1 MSGEHGRHSFVVVA
15 NRLPVDR
22 CGDSWHTSPGGL
34 VTALAPVVRQRE
46 GAWIGWSGSC
56 DEVFAPFEAEGMS
69 LVPVA
74 LSSEEFGA
82 YYEGCCNATI
92 WPLYHDQVV
101 APQFRSPWWNSYR
114 QINERFAEAV
124 VATAAADATVW
135 IHDFQLQLVPRL
147 VREQRPDL
155 SIGFFNHIPFPS
167 LGLFSQL
174 PWRDDVLEGLLGA
187 DVIGFQRASDVVNFT
202 AALERLAP
210 SRSTALPARTET
222 SPSTTETEPSMI
234 EAEPSTI
241 EAAPQATDT
250 DSSSAMTEPRIRCYP
265 ISIDAAAV
273 SAAARSEE
281 VAAEARSVREDL
293 GSPTTLLLG
302 VDRLDHTKGIL
313 ERLFAYEELLD
324 EGVLDPLSTRLVQVA
339 VPSREGVP
347 AYRELRDDVE
357 HQVGRINGKFAAPGG
372 TVVHY
377 LHRSYSLASTIALY
391 LAADVLLVTSL
402 RDGMNLVAKEFVVA
416 RRGRGGGLVLSEFAG
431 AADELTGA
439 HLVNPHDRAGL
450 KTAIANAATMDDSLA
465 RARMD
470 AMAEVVAGHDVHAWA
485 YDFLTDLETRRHVHS
500 ESTGTTDGGSLE
512 TAMSQEAQ

>member
-1 MSGEHGRHSFVVVA
+1 MSGEYGRHSFVVVA

-34 VTALAPVVRQRE
+34 VTALAPVVRRRE

-56 DEVFAPFEAEGMS
+56 DEAFAPFEAEGMS
-69 LVPVA
+69 LVPVS
-74 LSSEEFGA
+74 LSSEEFGS

-101 APQFRSPWWNSYR
+101 APQFRRPWWSAYR
-114 QINERFAEAV
+114 KINERFAEAV
-124 VATAAADATVW
+124 VASAATGATVW

-147 VREQRPDL
+147 VREQRQDL
-155 SIGFFNHIPFPS
+155 SIGYFSHIPFPS

-174 PWRDDVLEGLLGA
+174 PWRTEVLEGLLGA
-187 DVIGFQRASDVVNFT
+187 DVIGFQRASDVVNFS
-202 AALERLAP
+202 AAFDLLAS
-210 SRSTALPARTET
+210 SRRAAVATRAEAASLPAG
-222 SPSTTETEPSMI
+222 TEPS
-234 EAEPSTI
+234 
-241 EAAPQATDT
+241 
-250 DSSSAMTEPRIRCYP
+250 SAITGPRIRCYP

-293 GSPTTLLLG
+293 GSPATLLLG

-313 ERLFAYEELLD
+313 DRLFAYEELLD

-377 LHRSYSLASTIALY
+377 LHRSYSFASTIALY

-431 AADELTGA
+431 AADELTDA

-450 KTAIANAATMDDSLA
+450 KTAIANAVTMDEALA
-465 RARMD
+465 GARMD
-470 AMAEVVAGHDVHAWA
+470 AMAEVVADHDVHAWA

-500 ESTGTTDGGSLE
+500 ESTGTTDGGSPE
-512 TAMSQEAQ
+512 TALSQEAQ

>member
-1 MSGEHGRHSFVVVA
+1 MSGEDGRHSFVVVA

-34 VTALAPVVRQRE
+34 VTALAPVVRQRG

-56 DEVFAPFEAEGMS
+56 DEAFAPFEAGGMS

-74 LSSEEFGA
+74 LSSEEFGS

-101 APQFRSPWWNSYR
+101 APQFRRPWWNSYR

-124 VATAAADATVW
+124 VTTAATDATVW
-135 IHDFQLQLVPRL
+135 IHDFQLQLVPHL

-155 SIGFFNHIPFPS
+155 SIGFFSHIPFPS
-167 LGLFSQL
+167 LGLFSQM

-187 DVIGFQRASDVVNFT
+187 DVIGFQRASDVLNFT
-202 AALERLAP
+202 AALDRLAP
-210 SRSTALPARTET
+210 SRSTAAPARNEA
-222 SPSTTETEPSMI
+222 SISTAAVGS
-234 EAEPSTI
+234 STV
-241 EAAPQATDT
+241 EAAPQATGIDP
-250 DSSSAMTEPRIRCYP
+250 SSAMTAPKIRCYP

-281 VAAEARSVREDL
+281 VAAEARSVRKDL

-357 HQVGRINGKFAAPGG
+357 QQVGRINGKFAAPGG

-377 LHRSYSLASTIALY
+377 LHRSYTLASTIALY
-391 LAADVLLVTSL
+391 LAADILLVTSL

-416 RRGRGGGLVLSEFAG
+416 RHGRGGGLVLSEFAG

-450 KTAIANAATMDDSLA
+450 KTAIANAATMDESLA
-465 RARMD
+465 RTRMD
-470 AMAEVVAGHDVHAWA
+470 AMAEVVADHDVHAWA
-485 YDFLTDLETRRHVHS
+485 YDFLTDLETRRQVRS
-500 ESTGTTDGGSLE
+500 ESTGTTEGGSLE
-512 TAMSQEAQ
+512 TALSQEAQ